1 MLRWDDCA
9 PKPWCTKPVAKP
21 LLPQLEKPCNDPG
34 IRHPTTNSRRGKLVG
49 VVGARNSTRG
59 VALTCASRQGL
70 VGCAFW
76 AYSHS
81 YHRG

>member
-21 LLPQLEKPCNDPG
+21 LLPHLEKPCNDPG

-59 VALTCASRQGL
+59 VALT
-70 VGCAFW
+70 
-76 AYSHS
+76 
-81 YHRG
+81 